1 MEPIKK
7 LFEKEIFSYLQQKKK
22 EVDFYQNLIEKNLD
36 KDLISSFK
44 VIKLDKKTIHLSVFS
59 NVLAHKLKLLSRQ
72 IIKDINKELGEKN
85 KIRNLKIK
93 ILIKNIPIKNQ
104 GSNLP
109 NNAIQKFAT
118 LSKKL
123 KTSPLRSHI
132 RKIITKAN
140 D

>member
-93 ILIKNIPIKNQ
+93 VLIKNIPIKNQ

-123 KTSPLRSHI
+123 KISPLRSHI

>member
-22 EVDFYQNLIEKNLD
+22 EVDLYQNLIEKNLD

>member
-72 IIKDINKELGEKN
+72 IIKDINKELGEKI
-85 KIRNLKIK
+85 KLEILK
-93 ILIKNIPIKNQ
+93 
-104 GSNLP
+104 
-109 NNAIQKFAT
+109 
-118 LSKKL
+118 
-123 KTSPLRSHI
+123 LRY
-132 RKIITKAN
+132 
-140 D
+140 

>member
-44 VIKLDKKTIHLSVFS
+44 VVKLDKKTIHLSVFS

>member
-22 EVDFYQNLIEKNLD
+22 EVDLYQNLIEKNLD

-44 VIKLDKKTIHLSVFS
+44 VVKLDKKTIHLSVFS

-93 ILIKNIPIKNQ
+93 VLIKNIPIKNQ

>member
-22 EVDFYQNLIEKNLD
+22 EVDLYQNLIEKNLD

-93 ILIKNIPIKNQ
+93 VLIKNIPIKNQ

-123 KTSPLRSHI
+123 KTSP
-132 RKIITKAN
+132 TQT

>member
-44 VIKLDKKTIHLSVFS
+44 VVKLDKKTIHLSVFS

-93 ILIKNIPIKNQ
+93 VLIKNIPIKNQ

>member
-22 EVDFYQNLIEKNLD
+22 EVDFYQNLIKKNLD

-44 VIKLDKKTIHLSVFS
+44 VVKLDKKTIHLSVFS

>member
-22 EVDFYQNLIEKNLD
+22 EVDLYQNLIEKNLD

-93 ILIKNIPIKNQ
+93 VLIKNIPIKNQ